1 MAAKMGAEQDQIAA
15 MLSSAEQVVV
25 IGHERPDGDAVGSLL
40 SLTLSLTMAGKEVVP
55 VLCDGV
61 PSRFNFLPGSARV
74 KHHLP
79 AERDLLIAVDS
90 SDFERLGLQPG
101 EIPQVVD
108 LNIDHHPTNTRFG
121 RINLV
126 EDERASTTEILHA
139 WLPRWG
145 LPINAEV
152 ATCLLTGLVTD
163 TIGFRTPSVSA
174 GVLKAAADLV
184 EQGADLPEIY
194 DRSLGRNSIEGLRY
208 WGRGLSTLSTAEGV
222 IWSSLSL
229 EDRAAAEY
237 PGPDDADLINVLTT
251 ADDYQVALVFVEQ
264 AREKVKISWRSRP
277 GVDVA
282 HIATSFGGGGHQRAA
297 GALVEGALKD
307 VVGRV
312 LQVTMKEI
320 QAQKLEA

>member
-1 MAAKMGAEQDQIAA
+1 MTATMGADQDQAAA
-15 MLSSAEQVVV
+15 MMKSAERVAVVS
-25 IGHERPDGDAVGSLL
+25 HERPDGDAVGSLL

-55 VLCDGV
+55 VLSDGV

-79 AERDLLIAVDS
+79 NDCDLLIAVDS
-90 SDFERLGLQPG
+90 SDLERLGFQPA
-101 EIPQVVD
+101 EIPRVVD
-108 LNIDHHPTNTRFG
+108 LNIDHHPTNTGFG

-145 LPINAEV
+145 LPTNAEV

-163 TIGFRTPSVSA
+163 TIGFRTTSVSA
-174 GVLKAAADLV
+174 GVLRAAADLV
-184 EQGADLPEIY
+184 EQGADLSEIY

-229 EDRAAAEY
+229 EDRAAAGY
-237 PGPDDADLINVLTT
+237 PRPDDADLVNILTT
-251 ADDYQVALVFVEQ
+251 AGDYEVALVFVEQ

-282 HIATSFGGGGHQRAA
+282 HIAASFGGGGHQRAA

-307 VVGRV
+307 VVDRV